1 MSDTIDYLNQRV
13 KALEAL
19 VGRLSI
25 EKDQLKELVKELCE
39 ADELPEGYKEMIL
52 KDVMILVLLTLL
64 LLIASVVHLIVV
76 ILKKTKSELRY
87 WIRKYLEISKLN
99 NNKDE

>member
-25 EKDQLKELVKELCE
+25 EKDQLKQLVKELCE
-39 ADELPEGYKEMIL
+39 ADELPDGYKEMLL
-52 KDVMILVLLTLL
+52 KEVMILVLLTLL
-64 LLIASVVHLIVV
+64 LLIASVVHLIV
-76 ILKKTKSELRY
+76 ILKNTKSELRY

>member
-25 EKDQLKELVKELCE
+25 EKDQLKEIVKELCE
-39 ADELPEGYKEMIL
+39 ADELPEGYKEMLL
-52 KDVMILVLLTLL
+52 K
-64 LLIASVVHLIVV
+64 
-76 ILKKTKSELRY
+76 EL
-87 WIRKYLEISKLN
+87 
-99 NNKDE
+99 

>member
-1 MSDTIDYLNQRV
+1 MMLIL
-13 KALEAL
+13 
-19 VGRLSI
+19 LSLI
-25 EKDQLKELVKELCE
+25 
-39 ADELPEGYKEMIL
+39 
-52 KDVMILVLLTLL
+52 

-76 ILKKTKSELRY
+76 IKKTKSELRY

>member
-25 EKDQLKELVKELCE
+25 EKDQLKEVIKELCSE
-39 ADELPEGYKEMIL
+39 DELPEGYKEMLL
-52 KDVMILVLLTLL
+52 K
-64 LLIASVVHLIVV
+64 
-76 ILKKTKSELRY
+76 EL
-87 WIRKYLEISKLN
+87 
-99 NNKDE
+99 